1 MTKEYNQFLKES
13 KENRTFTMIDGRPAS
28 PKIVLPKFVSDRI
41 NLFREDV
48 ENGLSFFGALEFIL
62 WQDDEYCSK
71 EYELGGG
78 NLLED
83 VKPTKEF
90 EDWVNKWLVSYSRQE
105 KVALALMYGYDM
117 VIQNNL

>member
-13 KENRTFTMIDGRPAS
+13 KENRTFTMVDGRPAP

-48 ENGLSFFGALEFIL
+48 ENGLSFFGALEFVL
-62 WQDDEYCSK
+62 WQDDERCSK
-71 EYELGGG
+71 DYELGGG

-90 EDWVNKWLVSYSRQE
+90 EHWVNEWLVSYSRQE
-105 KVALALMYGYDM
+105 KIALALVYGYD
-117 VIQNNL
+117 IEGEKKQ

>member
-1 MTKEYNQFLKES
+1 MTEEYNQFLKES

-105 KVALALMYGYDM
+105 KVALALMYGYD
-117 VIQNNL
+117 IEGEKQ